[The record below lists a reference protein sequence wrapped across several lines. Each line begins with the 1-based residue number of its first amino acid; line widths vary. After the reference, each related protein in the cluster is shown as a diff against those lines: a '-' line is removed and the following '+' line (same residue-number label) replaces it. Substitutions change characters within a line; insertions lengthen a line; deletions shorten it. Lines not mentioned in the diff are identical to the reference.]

1 MSSYPVAFFYLAAIP
16 SPSRSSSRASRV
28 VERLASCHPVPS
40 RASHRMKG
48 KQARRRGWAVS
59 VLFRCSV
66 PSSVRGVSSPVPVV
80 FSVWS
85 SSPRP
90 HHPRQASKATRG
102 NEDKGMNGWHERRR
116 HGGLN
121 VSPARISAGNENKQT
136 RQERQAAPPHSYH
149 LTIPRAPS
157 HLMPN
162 NQPPRPTTSTHETEE
177 RDAQARERRANT
189 GDDERSE
196 RRSENARASQD
207 DDKHE
212 TTNETHNETT
222 TTRKK
227 QTNRGAK
234 VGGREEQT
242 ATFSHLS
249 PDPLSPILSRPSA
262 SIIPPPPGVG

>member
-48 KQARRRGWAVS
+48 KQA
-59 VLFRCSV
+59 
-66 PSSVRGVSSPVPVV
+66 
-80 FSVWS
+80 
-85 SSPRP
+85 
-90 HHPRQASKATRG
+90 
-102 NEDKGMNGWHERRR
+102 
-116 HGGLN
+116 
-121 VSPARISAGNENKQT
+121 